1 MLDFPGRRRSHVEPT
16 PRGGGIGVLA
26 GALLPLL
33 ASLWWLGMSS
43 GLMMMAYVVA
53 AVAVAAIGWLDDVRG
68 VSPLPRLVVHA
79 LAAALF
85 VVVLQRVSGYPIGLA
100 GSVLDRKSTRLNSS
114 H

>member
-1 MLDFPGRRRSHVEPT
+1 
-16 PRGGGIGVLA
+16 
-26 GALLPLL
+26 
-33 ASLWWLGMSS
+33 MSS

-100 GSVLDRKSTRLNSS
+100 GSVLAWFAIVSLLNIWNFMDCINGRSEES
-114 H
+114 RVGKECVNTCK

>member
-85 VVVLQRVSGYPIGLA
+85 AVALTRVSVYPIGQLGRA
-100 GSVLDRKSTRLNSS
+100 AVGER
-114 H
+114 